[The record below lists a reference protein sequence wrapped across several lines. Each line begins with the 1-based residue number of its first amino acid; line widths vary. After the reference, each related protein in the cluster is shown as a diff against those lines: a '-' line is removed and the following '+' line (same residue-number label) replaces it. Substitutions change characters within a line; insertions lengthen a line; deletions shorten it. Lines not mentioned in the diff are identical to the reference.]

1 MGKVIKIIRSFI
13 LAVLLVLLLLPVA
26 ITLLLHVRTIQNYVV
41 DTGLNYLSE
50 RAETQFS
57 VEDVRF
63 SLFNRF
69 VFDGL
74 YVEDYAGDTL
84 FYAKKVVVPIRS
96 LNLFTG
102 AVHLGDVQLSDIQFN
117 LMQDSTRLSNL
128 KQILLRLKRK
138 EKKREKKPKERG

>member
-138 EKKREKKPKERG
+138 EKKREKYT

>member
-1 MGKVIKIIRSFI
+1 M

-69 VFDGL
+69 VST
-74 YVEDYAGDTL
+74 DYMSRIMRAT
-84 FYAKKVVVPIRS
+84 RS
-96 LNLFTG
+96 STQKRWSFRSG
-102 AVHLGDVQLSDIQFN
+102 A
-117 LMQDSTRLSNL
+117 
-128 KQILLRLKRK
+128 
-138 EKKREKKPKERG
+138 